1 MTKQQGLGRGL
12 SALFSEYGG
21 PDDSEAASS
30 SGVRNIQIKM
40 IRRNEAQPRKSFEDE
55 AINEL
60 ARSIE
65 QHGILQPLLLSRD
78 GEFYKIVAGERRLR
92 AAIKAGLTEVPAV
105 IRDFGDRE
113 LLEAALTEN
122 IQREDLND
130 IECAMAYRT
139 LSDEYGLSQ
148 EQIAERVGK
157 SRSHVANTMRLLS
170 LPEGVQKLIAR
181 GDLTAGHARAVLSVG
196 NEKDRLAFAEY
207 IADRGLSVREAEA
220 AARTFGKAKEKK
232 MPRASKSP
240 YIARIE
246 DGLSGVLGAK
256 TVIEQG
262 KKGGVIRISY
272 YNDEDLSRLVEIIT
286 SEKE

>member
-21 PDDSEAASS
+21 PDEIETASS
-30 SGVRNIQIKM
+30 SGVRNIQIKL

-55 AINEL
+55 AISEL

-170 LPEGVQKLIAR
+170 LPEGVQKLIAH

-207 IADRGLSVREAEA
+207 IAEKGLSVREAEA
-220 AARTFGKAKEKK
+220 AARTFGKTKEKK
-232 MPRASKSP
+232 MLPTPKSP
-240 YIARIE
+240 YIAHME
-246 DGLSGVLGAK
+246 DGLSGALGAK

-262 KKGGVIRISY
+262 KKGGFIRISY
-272 YNDEDLSRLVEIIT
+272 YNDEDLSRLVELIT

>member
-1 MTKQQGLGRGL
+1 
-12 SALFSEYGG
+12 
-21 PDDSEAASS
+21 
-30 SGVRNIQIKM
+30 
-40 IRRNEAQPRKSFEDE
+40 
-55 AINEL
+55 
-60 ARSIE
+60 
-65 QHGILQPLLLSRD
+65 
-78 GEFYKIVAGERRLR
+78 
-92 AAIKAGLTEVPAV
+92 
-105 IRDFGDRE
+105 
-113 LLEAALTEN
+113 
-122 IQREDLND
+122 
-130 IECAMAYRT
+130 MAYRT

-232 MPRASKSP
+232 MPPASKSP

-246 DGLSGVLGAK
+246 DGLSGALGAK

-286 SEKE
+286 SESHSINSFLVFGTVLVLL